1 MDVARGLGY
10 VWDRRR
16 PAGRRLC
23 IYISFDV
30 VCRSSL
36 SYRAAYFARKL
47 QYIYLKGT
55 TVTGKHIIIA
65 FLIISITSSGCT
77 SMRPV
82 EDDADT
88 LRGKIRNGDAVEA
101 GDDVRIITRDGGSHF
116 LEITSI
122 QEQTIDGYDISNLD
136 TAWSIDE
143 DGNRVVNTYEKAP
156 NVEIPI
162 DDIVYIEKQKISA
175 GKTAAVA
182 GGITAGAVLLFL
194 LFPAIVLA
202 AIW

>member
-16 PAGRRLC
+16 PPGRRLC

-65 FLIISITSSGCT
+65 FLMTPKFISSKCEFFEG
-77 SMRPV
+77 
-82 EDDADT
+82 
-88 LRGKIRNGDAVEA
+88 
-101 GDDVRIITRDGGSHF
+101 
-116 LEITSI
+116 
-122 QEQTIDGYDISNLD
+122 
-136 TAWSIDE
+136 
-143 DGNRVVNTYEKAP
+143 
-156 NVEIPI
+156 
-162 DDIVYIEKQKISA
+162 IVFQNS
-175 GKTAAVA
+175 
-182 GGITAGAVLLFL
+182 
-194 LFPAIVLA
+194 
-202 AIW
+202 

>member
-1 MDVARGLGY
+1 
-10 VWDRRR
+10 
-16 PAGRRLC
+16 
-23 IYISFDV
+23 
-30 VCRSSL
+30 
-36 SYRAAYFARKL
+36 
-47 QYIYLKGT
+47 
-55 TVTGKHIIIA
+55 
-65 FLIISITSSGCT
+65 
-77 SMRPV
+77 MRPV

-143 DGNRVVNTYEKAP
+143 D
-156 NVEIPI
+156 
-162 DDIVYIEKQKISA
+162 IVYIEKQKISA